1 MAGLSFHFRMK
12 FCCISLSGV
21 RIRKHNVFI
30 QKALTLASVFSAD
43 RETVLEY
50 VNQGNLNRYAE
61 EAFIDELIHWL
72 RFNRRETFASL
83 DGLYTR
89 CSGIHEV
96 PRWLGQ
102 IFVAGTKP
110 EQQADADAKKLRS
123 SPGAVVVSSEVDDK
137 TAWVRTG
144 QVYQRLALTMT
155 SLNIKSAFLNL
166 S

>member
-1 MAGLSFHFRMK
+1 
-12 FCCISLSGV
+12 
-21 RIRKHNVFI
+21 
-30 QKALTLASVFSAD
+30 
-43 RETVLEY
+43 
-50 VNQGNLNRYAE
+50 
-61 EAFIDELIHWL
+61 
-72 RFNRRETFASL
+72 L

-123 SPGAVVVSSEVDDK
+123 SPAAVVVASEVDGK

-144 QVYQRLALTMT
+144 QVI
-155 SLNIKSAFLNL
+155 NV
-166 S
+166 